1 MMHEGMR
8 FRLRGLLAET
18 GNLIARS
25 WWRIVIGFVVMTAV
39 AIVMDLKA
47 DDRSANLLFTVVALI
62 FQIWLTTALLDE
74 LGKRKSVSAGSGT
87 VIGVLLISQIGIL
100 LGLLLLVVPGVIAFV
115 RWSMVVPIVLSDRRG
130 SGAALTESWNRTKGH
145 FWPILGLFTVIYA
158 PIFVVAAGVEIFAP
172 TSLSVVPLVLFDG
185 VASLALIVGWHAA
198 IALFLASESAVPSPH
213 ELVA

>member
-1 MMHEGMR
+1 M
-8 FRLRGLLAET
+8 
-18 GNLIARS
+18 
-25 WWRIVIGFVVMTAV
+25 
-39 AIVMDLKA
+39 
-47 DDRSANLLFTVVALI
+47 
-62 FQIWLTTALLDE
+62 
-74 LGKRKSVSAGSGT
+74 
-87 VIGVLLISQIGIL
+87 IGVLLISQIGIL

-145 FWPILGLFTVIYA
+145 FWPILGLFTLIYA

-213 ELVA
+213 DVVP